1 MTRSAIVRVGAAIA
15 VGALV
20 VAVGRT
26 IDLRAALERIRDTG
40 PLAPLLFIAL
50 YVAAC
55 VLLLPAAILTLGA
68 GALFGVVK
76 GALVA
81 WTGATLGCAAAFLV
95 GRYVARDWV
104 AKRIAGDKRFRA
116 VDEAVGREGWKI
128 VGLLRL
134 SPVFPFNLLN
144 YAFGVTRVSFRDYL
158 VASAVG
164 MIPGALM
171 YVYLGSLAGDLATLG
186 AGGRTRTTAEWVLYG
201 IGLIAT
207 VAVTVTVTRIARR
220 ALDARIAT

>member
-1 MTRSAIVRVGAAIA
+1 MSSGTIARIVVAIA
-15 VGALV
+15 VVTLV
-20 VAVGRT
+20 IVAGRMV
-26 IDLRAALERIRDTG
+26 DLRAALAWIEGSG
-40 PLAPLLFIAL
+40 PLAPMLFVAL

-55 VLLLPAAILTLGA
+55 VFLLPGAILTLGA

-95 GRYVARDWV
+95 GRYFARDWV
-104 AKRIAGDKRFRA
+104 ARRIGGDKRFRA

-134 SPVFPFNLLN
+134 SPVFPFSLLN
-144 YAFGVTRVSFRDYL
+144 YAFGLTRVSFRDYL
-158 VASAVG
+158 LASAVG

-186 AGGRTRTTAEWVLYG
+186 TGGRTRTTAEWVLYG
-201 IGLIAT
+201 VGLVAT
-207 VAVTVTVTRIARR
+207 VAVTIAVTRIARR
-220 ALDARIAT
+220 ALDARIAK

>member
-1 MTRSAIVRVGAAIA
+1 MTRSAIVRVVAAIA
-15 VGALV
+15 VVALV

-55 VLLLPAAILTLGA
+55 VFLLPGAILTLGA

-95 GRYVARDWV
+95 GRYLARDWV
-104 AKRIAGDKRFRA
+104 AKRISGDKRFRA
-116 VDEAVGREGWKI
+116 IDEAVGREGWKI

-158 VASAVG
+158 LASAVG

>member
-1 MTRSAIVRVGAAIA
+1 MTRSAIARGVAAIA
-15 VGALV
+15 IVALV
-20 VAVGRT
+20 VALGRL
-26 IDLRAALERIRDTG
+26 IDLRAALARIEDTG

-55 VLLLPAAILTLGA
+55 VFLLPGAILTLGA
-68 GALFGVVK
+68 GALFGVAK
-76 GALVA
+76 GAFVA

-95 GRYVARDWV
+95 GRYLARDWV

-116 VDEAVGREGWKI
+116 IDEAVGREGWKI

-144 YAFGVTRVSFRDYL
+144 YAFGVTRVKFRDYFL
-158 VASAVG
+158 ASAIG
-164 MIPGALM
+164 MIPGVLM

-186 AGGRTRTTAEWVLYG
+186 AGGRTRSTAEWVLYG
-201 IGLIAT
+201 VGLVAT